1 MFSSK
6 HLTLCSY
13 TNLDLN
19 PKSHRLLNQIIRLW
33 LLLELTDVSLTY
45 RNMHHLICPGRP
57 SAHIRTGQHPLRS
70 YRYWFLMITK
80 TVTTIRN
87 QVSTGAVKQPT
98 AIMFRQRAI
107 FTKTRASL

>member
-1 MFSSK
+1 MQLHEFRFKSK
-6 HLTLCSY
+6 ESPVTQSNYTLVAIIGIDRCLSY
-13 TNLDLN
+13 L
-19 PKSHRLLNQIIRLW
+19 SEH
-33 LLLELTDVSLTY
+33 
-45 RNMHHLICPGRP
+45 MHHLICPGRP

-87 QVSTGAVKQPT
+87 QVSTGAVKQST